1 MDFNLTIAVV
11 ALPLFMF
18 LFLGLAGV
26 KMGRKLTGVLG
37 VIGQGVTTVL
47 AYGLALT
54 YFFGTGQGQIVDGV
68 RQTIIVADWSWLNL
82 GDKVMA
88 NIGFELDPIA
98 AMMLIVIT
106 TISFFVHLYS
116 LGYMSDHD
124 GNAEKGF
131 QRYYAFLALFTFSML
146 GMVVATN
153 IFQIFVFFEMVG
165 VSSYLLIGF
174 YYSSPAA
181 IHASKKAFIVT
192 RLADFFFLFGV
203 IVLGFAVST
212 LTDLV
217 PEGGSALN
225 FSTLL
230 SNPEA
235 IASQLGAVEFF
246 GIPALPLSLIC
257 IFIGGAGKSAMYP
270 LHIWL
275 PDAME
280 GPTPVSALIHAATMV
295 VAGVFLVARLF
306 PLYVICDVAIN
317 VVAVTGAFTAFYAA
331 AVACV
336 QSDIKRAL
344 AFSTLSQIAYMMTAL
359 GVSTAAGVGEE
370 GGLGYMASMFH
381 LFTHAMFKALLF
393 LVAGAVIHAVHSNE
407 NSAMHGL
414 RKYMP
419 ISNIAFLI
427 GCLAISGIPPFAGF
441 FSKDEIITAC
451 FQFSPF
457 MGWFMTVVAGMTAF
471 YMFRLYY
478 VIFWGQSYYELDP
491 ENRRKPQE
499 VPFVMWGPLVFL
511 AAISCVCGM
520 IPFGHFVSAT
530 GQSYD
535 IHIDT
540 QVACTSIVVAII
552 GIALATYMYAP
563 KKTPLAD
570 GLAKKMPKLHKA
582 ALNRFYI
589 DDAWQFFTHKIVFGL
604 FSKPIAWFDR
614 RVIDGTFNFM
624 AWGAQEAGETIR
636 PWQSGDVRSYAIWFL
651 TGTVAL
657 TLCLLALL

>member
-1 MDFNLTIAVV
+1 MAEQYSYLLAILVIPIA
-11 ALPLFMF
+11 MF
-18 LFLGLAGV
+18 LFLGLMTTKLSKKVAG
-26 KMGRKLTGVLG
+26 TLG
-37 VIGQGVTTVL
+37 TLGLGACLIIGYT
-47 AYGLALT
+47 AAIT
-54 YFFGTGQGQIVDGV
+54 YFASGNLEPIKVMDTTWIDFSQIAEGMS
-68 RQTIIVADWSWLNL
+68 INL
-82 GDKVMA
+82 G
-88 NIGFELDPIA
+88 IYLDPIS
-98 AMMLIVIT
+98 AMMLIVVT
-106 TISFFVHLYS
+106 TISFLVHLYS
-116 LGYMSDHD
+116 NGYMDDAHLIKYAHE
-124 GNAEKGF
+124 GEGLRKHGF
-131 QRYYAFLALFTFSML
+131 QRYFAFLSLFTFSML
-146 GMVVATN
+146 GLVLATN
-153 IFQIFVFFEMVG
+153 IFQMYIFWELVG

-174 YYSSPAA
+174 YYTDPAA
-181 IHASKKAFIVT
+181 IHASKKAFITT
-192 RLADFFFLFGV
+192 RFAD
-203 IVLGFAVST
+203 LGFLIGILILSYYTKTFDFDT
-212 LTDLV
+212 LIN
-217 PEGGSALN
+217 GSSSALATMHGTT
-225 FSTLL
+225 F
-230 SNPEA
+230 
-235 IASQLGAVEFF
+235 LGCSVLCWAMT
-246 GIPALPLSLIC
+246 C
-257 IFIGGAGKSAMYP
+257 IFIGGAGKSAMFP

-295 VAGVFLVARLF
+295 VAGVYLVARLF
-306 PLYVICDVAIN
+306 PLYLIAEGSLVVIT
-317 VVAVTGAFTAFYAA
+317 VVGAFTAFYAA
-331 AVACV
+331 AIACA
-336 QSDIKRAL
+336 QTDIKRIL
-344 AFSTLSQIAYMMTAL
+344 AFSTISQIAFMITSL
-359 GVSTAAGVGEE
+359 GVARPEFEE
-370 GGLGYMASMFH
+370 GVGYMASMFH
-381 LFTHAMFKALLF
+381 LFTHAMFKACLF
-393 LVAGAVIHAVHSNE
+393 LVAGAVIYRIHSNE
-407 NSAMHGL
+407 SSHMGGL
-414 RKYMP
+414 HKYMP
-419 ISNIAFLI
+419 IASIACLV
-427 GCLAISGIPPFAGF
+427 GCLAISGIFPFAGF

-457 MGWFMTVVAGMTAF
+457 MGYFMTLVAGMTAF

-511 AAISCVCGM
+511 AAISCVCGL

-540 QVACTSIVVAII
+540 QVACTSIVVAVI

-570 GLAKKMPKLHKA
+570 TLAKKMPKLHKA

-614 RVIDGTFNFM
+614 HVIDGTFNFM